1 MTVNVRQDVN
11 PASQK
16 SKQDYRAATVM
27 RAEHTENSLTLLLEQ
42 QAAKVPSDVFLFA
55 SFCCMAFSLGAELTG
70 RERSARFTGM
80 WVAPLLIMGVY
91 TKMVKTFGAR

>member
-1 MTVNVRQDVN
+1 MAQDTN
-11 PASQK
+11 PASGPSMK
-16 SKQDYRAATVM
+16 EYRAATVM
-27 RAEHTENSLTLLLEQ
+27 RAEHNESSLTRLLEQ

-55 SFCCMAFSLGAELTG
+55 SFCAMGFSLGAEIL
-70 RERSARFTGM
+70 RHDRAARFTGM

>member
-1 MTVNVRQDVN
+1 MRQDVN
-11 PASQK
+11 PASAK
-16 SKQDYRAATVM
+16 SKKDYQAATVM
-27 RAEHTENSLTLLLEQ
+27 RAEHVESSLTRLIEQ
-42 QAAKVPSDVFLFA
+42 QTAKIPSDVFLFA
-55 SFCCMAFSLGAELTG
+55 SLCSMAMSLGLEFAG